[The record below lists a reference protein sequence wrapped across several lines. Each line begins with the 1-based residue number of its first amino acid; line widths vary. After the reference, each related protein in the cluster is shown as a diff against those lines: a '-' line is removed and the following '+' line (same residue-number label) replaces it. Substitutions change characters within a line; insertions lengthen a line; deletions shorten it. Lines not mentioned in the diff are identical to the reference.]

1 MKMRMKIIQ
10 NCKRSRI
17 RKLMAFAVLFFCS
30 NVGFASQCP
39 NVQRVI
45 ESILSDWRSPHRF
58 IDGAALREEAELFIK
73 VKERRALV
81 ACSPK
86 QILEL
91 LKNSEFVAEWALTLA
106 DAENILRIRRLGVL
120 TQQQRRPFV
129 KDSTP
134 LHGHQDEISGMTQN
148 DLDRMLAGIALPKEA
163 ETPSKHP
170 SKRTFSY
177 IAHKLKNIA
186 LKSRESTGIDND
198 LYAFTVAAI
207 FYKLGFHQSK
217 EAVFESTSRGADQY
231 PFLVVGGQSQVLD
244 LLENLR
250 FTRWDVEVI
259 KKEIGPRIDVD
270 DGFWDWLINWRFRG
284 EVRVIPDGS
293 VVFPHTPLLQ
303 VTADPA
309 SAIIVE
315 SLINPWLSFMTNM
328 TTTGARN
335 LLAAGGSIKS
345 VADAGT
351 RRLVTGNLS
360 ALTAMMGGASGTS
373 NVLMA
378 ELTGM
383 PAYGTMSHAFVAAF
397 PTEMDA
403 FEAFAESSR
412 GPTLLL
418 PDTYHLPTGLR
429 TAVRA
434 AGDKV
439 ANIRQDSNIIG
450 KNGREQSTA
459 ETVGEIRKIW
469 EALGKGKWGG
479 VVTNDL
485 TEDSLRLLANM
496 DGGIDVASVGGA
508 FAASTRGVSHG
519 NMVYKLVQI
528 RDRNTGEVRYPIKI
542 SNGVKSTEPGQKD
555 VYRVNDASTGRAV
568 FDIKEQAGLPVGHL
582 EGHRATPLLELAFKN
597 GRRRLKPGPVAL
609 VAARTARHFAE
620 LDPLL
625 LDLAQTRTSL
635 GDRNY
640 SVVLSDRLVL
650 VKKMAIEAVTPPRVS
665 RILVF
670 PGSFSPVTE
679 NGHLAAAKIVNE
691 LFKNQVSPHGFDK
704 IIFVPTGDN
713 PVHARSYDLSSSA
726 RLEQLRRH
734 LSSWSRENSSKPDYE
749 IYGGE
754 IDSGGGYTIDSLE
767 KIKSSNP
774 EAEITIAMGEDV
786 FWSIGRKS
794 SPWKDAERILGN
806 YGIVVLQ
813 REGAKGENGYSPS
826 DREDTL
832 ALLKKLGLEQKPNA
846 FVLPFDRGAQAV
858 GTGNTGPKRI
868 EFLSPHFKNAIS
880 ATEVRSFYDQ
890 QGFSGIVHV
899 TDPQWTF
906 ANRLKFPNRDQMVDG
921 TLSVQG
927 TGESIRAIAAL
938 FGDVINSK
946 MMKLSVSGD
955 SHFEAE
961 VRDPSQNGEFHEP
974 MNFPRHAMKDET
986 GPSGDRFIVEIEG
999 LLEGRRVIRVPAHEE
1014 VTDSE
1019 GRIKLDLVP
1028 FDLESVERDLAD
1040 VESVFRFDKNG
1051 VASYSVF
1058 VNPRYQTYLEKIDP
1072 YKVLPHFHFGWCT
1085 DFCDYHVMKGELL
1098 RGYFVIFIADAA
1110 AGVGAKTTGKAMREL
1125 LDLGLVIMSS
1135 DEFLAL
1141 NKRWYE
1147 SKSTWA
1153 GVLNDLALWRT
1164 RSLSHTRVV
1173 EELKAPRFQDP
1184 EHPGDLGESCARFL
1198 TRLLK

>member
-1 MKMRMKIIQ
+1 MKIEVNLKI
-10 NCKRSRI
+10 NRLKELI
-17 RKLMAFAVLFFCS
+17 VIAVCFVCCESGL
-30 NVGFASQCP
+30 ASQCLDP
-39 NVQRVI
+39 LRVVK
-45 ESILSDWRSPHRF
+45 SVLWDWRSPHRF
-58 IDGAALREEAELFIK
+58 IDGAALREEAELFIR
-73 VKERRALV
+73 VYARRNLAK
-81 ACSPK
+81 CSQK
-86 QILEL
+86 QILEV
-91 LKNSEFVAEWALTLA
+91 LKNPTFAAEWALTLA

-129 KDSTP
+129 KKGP
-134 LHGHQDEISGMTQN
+134 PRHGFQDEISGMTQE
-148 DLDRMLAGIALPKEA
+148 DLDRILTGAALPKE
-163 ETPSKHP
+163 TTTQSKHR
-170 SKRTFSY
+170 SRRTFSY
-177 IAHKLKNIA
+177 TVHKLKNLA

-207 FYKLGFHQSK
+207 FHKLGFHESK

-259 KKEIGPRIDVD
+259 KKQIGSRIDVD
-270 DGFWDWLINWRFRG
+270 EGFWDWLIKWRFRG

-315 SLINPWLSFMTNM
+315 SLLNPWLSFMTNL
-328 TTTGARN
+328 TTTAARN
-335 LLAAGGSIKS
+335 LLAAGGNIKS

-373 NVLMA
+373 NMLMA

-397 PTEMDA
+397 PTEMEA
-403 FEAFAESSR
+403 FEAFAENSR
-412 GPTLLL
+412 NPSLLL
-418 PDTYHLPTGLR
+418 PDTYHLSTGLR

-434 AGDKV
+434 AGEKV
-439 ANIRQDSNIIG
+439 ATVRQDSNIIDED
-450 KNGREQSTA
+450 GREQSTA
-459 ETVGEIRKIW
+459 ETVQEIRKIW

-519 NMVYKLVQI
+519 NMVYKLVQM
-528 RDRNTGEVRYPIKI
+528 RDRKTGEVRYPIKI

-555 VYRVNDASTGRAV
+555 VYRVHDASTGLAV
-568 FDIKEQAGLPVGHL
+568 FDIKEQTGFAVSLA
-582 EGHRATPLLELAFKN
+582 EGQRATSLLELAFKD
-597 GRRRLKPGPVAL
+597 GRRRLRPEPVSL

-625 LDLAQTRTSL
+625 LDLDKTRTSL

-640 SVVLSDRLVL
+640 SVVLSDRLVS
-650 VKKMAIEAVTPPRVS
+650 VKKKAIEAVTPPRVI

-679 NGHLAAAKIVNE
+679 DGHLAATNIVSE
-691 LFKNQVSPHGFDK
+691 LFKNQVSPQGFDK
-704 IIFVPTGDN
+704 IVFVPTGES
-713 PVHARSYDLSSSA
+713 PAHGRQYDLSSFA
-726 RLEQLRRH
+726 RLEQLRRR
-734 LSSWSRENSSKPDYE
+734 LNNWSRENSSKTEFE
-749 IYGGE
+749 IFEGE
-754 IDSGGGYTIDSLE
+754 IDSGGGYTIDSLRAIQL
-767 KIKSSNP
+767 KNP
-774 EAEITIAMGEDV
+774 GAEITIAMGEDV

-794 SPWKDAERILGN
+794 SPWKDADRILSDF
-806 YGIVVLQ
+806 GIVVLQ
-813 REGAKGENGYSPS
+813 RQGAKRENDDSAS
-826 DREDTL
+826 DRKDTF
-832 ALLKKLGLEQKPNA
+832 ALLKSLGFVQKPNA
-846 FVLPFDRGAQAV
+846 FVLPSDRGLQA
-858 GTGNTGPKRI
+858 GRTGETEPKRI
-868 EFLSPHFKNAIS
+868 EFLNPHFKNAIS
-880 ATEVRSFYDQ
+880 ATEVRGFYDR
-890 QGFSGIVHV
+890 QGFSGMVHV

-906 ANRLKFPNRDQMVDG
+906 AKRLEFPNSDQSEDG
-921 TLSVQG
+921 TLSVPG
-927 TGESIRAIAAL
+927 TGENIRTIAAL
-938 FGDVINSK
+938 FGDVVHSK
-946 MMKLSVSGD
+946 MMKLSISGD
-955 SHFEAE
+955 SHLEVE

-974 MNFPRHAMKDET
+974 MNFPRHAMKGET
-986 GPSGDRFIVEIEG
+986 GPSGDRFIVEIERQ
-999 LLEGRRVIRVPAHEE
+999 LEGRRIIRVPAHEE
-1014 VTDSE
+1014 VTDSD
-1019 GRIKLDLVP
+1019 GRIKLGLVP
-1028 FDLESVERDLAD
+1028 FDLESVEGDLAD
-1040 VESVFRFDKNG
+1040 VGSVFRFDKNG

-1085 DFCDYHVMKGELL
+1085 DFCDFHVMKGELQ

-1141 NKRWYE
+1141 NRKWYK
-1147 SKSTWA
+1147 SKSNWT

-1164 RSLSHTRVV
+1164 KSSSQARLV
-1173 EELKAPRFQDP
+1173 EELKAPRYKDP
-1184 EHPGDLGESCARFL
+1184 DHPGDLGEACVRFL
-1198 TRLLK
+1198 TRP